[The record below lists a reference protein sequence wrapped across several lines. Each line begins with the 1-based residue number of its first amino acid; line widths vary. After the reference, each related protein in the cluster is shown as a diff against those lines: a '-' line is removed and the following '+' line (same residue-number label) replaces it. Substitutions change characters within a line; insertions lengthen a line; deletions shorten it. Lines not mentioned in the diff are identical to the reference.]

1 MRLAGLF
8 GAAAVALGAY
18 GAHSFPAEKQAM
30 KKVYD
35 TANNY
40 HFLHT
45 FALLAVPL
53 ARKPILT
60 GTLMI
65 GGMTVFCGTNY
76 YLALTEETTLRKF
89 TPYGGSALILA
100 WLTFIL

>member
-1 MRLAGLF
+1 MRLAGVF

-18 GAHSFPAEKQAM
+18 GAHSFPPEKQQM

-35 TANNY
+35 TANLY

-53 ARKPILT
+53 ARKPVLT

-65 GGMTVFCGTNY
+65 SGMTVFCGTNY